1 VANQYEKN
9 MLKSIK
15 RKSQSKMDRFFMKNT
30 EIYILKVLKKRQQ
43 GHRNEKILEDK
54 NDINEGFKKT
64 LFEKYNLNNNFR
76 DCRSFFS
83 DFFLISNETKQMK
96 F

>member
-1 VANQYEKN
+1 MSQ
-9 MLKSIK
+9 K
-15 RKSQSKMDRFFMKNT
+15 RKDIGR
-30 EIYILKVLKKRQQ
+30 
-43 GHRNEKILEDK
+43 K

-83 DFFLISNETKQMK
+83 HFFLISNETKQMK

>member
-1 VANQYEKN
+1 